1 MPGWQYKMIYS
12 KSGVAEAGCV
22 FTTPNGNGTE
32 TTWLVTEYDPATF
45 RIAFSWVKPGEVAAQ
60 IAISLNKNPEGNT
73 TALIRYA
80 YTGLRKSD
88 QHSGDGVITSVS
100 DTNPGGRKPAIP
112 QTLLRRRTLH
122 NQRNGQ
128 ILT

>member
-1 MPGWQYKMIYS
+1 VPGWQYKMIYS
-12 KSGVAEAGCV
+12 KSGMAEAGCV

-80 YTGLRKSD
+80 YTGLSATGNQEVERYD
-88 QHSGDGVITSVS
+88 QKWFEHKMKGWEA
-100 DTNPGGRKPAIP
+100 AINHY
-112 QTLLRRRTLH
+112 LRT
-122 NQRNGQ
+122 GKA
-128 ILT
+128 ISTAATE